1 MLNVYWADI
10 SNLSLSV
17 DALLLSEYRANR
29 LEKIKSEQKKRQSLG
44 AELLL
49 IHALRELYPEIKL
62 PLEIKCSEKGK
73 PYLESIPVHFSLSH
87 SGDYAACAVSDAPV
101 GMDIEHDV
109 KARETISNRFF
120 SPEEQN
126 ILLSAENKDL
136 AFARIW
142 TAKESAL
149 KLLGTGLAGGLS
161 SITVYDNN
169 TIKSDSKMLQLHQFT
184 YGTLCFSLC
193 TENKHK
199 QVQIN
204 KIELKTTTLL

>member
-17 DALLLSEYRANR
+17 DALLLSEYRVNK
-29 LEKIKSEQKKRQSLG
+29 LEKIRPEYKKRQSLG

-73 PYLESIPVHFSLSH
+73 PYFESIPVHFSLSH

-101 GMDIEHDV
+101 GIDIEHDV

-120 SPEEQN
+120 SLEEQN
-126 ILLSAENKDL
+126 TLLSAENKDL

-161 SITVYDNN
+161 SITVYDDFR
-169 TIKSDSKMLQLHQFT
+169 IKSDSKMLQLHQFT

-193 TENKHK
+193 TEKMNK

-204 KIELKTTTLL
+204 KIELKTTTLF